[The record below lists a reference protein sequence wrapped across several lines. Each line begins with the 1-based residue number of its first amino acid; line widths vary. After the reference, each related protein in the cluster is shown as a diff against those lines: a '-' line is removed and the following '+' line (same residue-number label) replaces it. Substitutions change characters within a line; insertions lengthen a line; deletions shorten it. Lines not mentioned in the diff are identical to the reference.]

1 MTIPSEASRLRLRFP
16 VYGRYVPV
24 DHGEALYAAFCTQQ
38 PSLHGLDGFVVS
50 PILQADPLGKDLL
63 LNRQSHVYIQIPQP
77 HLPLSVALAGKTYRI
92 RQNSI
97 RLGPPTIALIQPAKR
112 LYSRFVTSKHAE
124 VESDMEIKL
133 VEYLREMDSQA
144 QVEIQRRR
152 VMMIHGKKVIGF
164 GVTLADLEE
173 DVSVRIQTEGIF
185 GRRRY
190 SAGVFLPAG
199 EIEL

>member
-1 MTIPSEASRLRLRFP
+1 MTIPSEANRLRLRFP
-16 VYGRYVPV
+16 VYGRYIPV

-50 PILQADPLGKDLL
+50 PILQADPLGKELL
-63 LNRQSHVYIQIPQP
+63 LNRQSHLYIQIPQQK
-77 HLPLSVALAGKTYRI
+77 LSLGVALAGKTYRI

-97 RLGPPTIALIQPAKR
+97 RLGVPTIALIQPSTS

-133 VEYLREMDSQA
+133 VEYLREMDSRA

-152 VMMIHGKKVIGF
+152 VMMIHGKKVVGF
-164 GVTLADLEE
+164 GVKLENLEE
-173 DVSVRIQTEGIF
+173 EVSVRIQSEGIF

-190 SAGVFLPAG
+190 SAGVFLPVSDNQ
-199 EIEL
+199 